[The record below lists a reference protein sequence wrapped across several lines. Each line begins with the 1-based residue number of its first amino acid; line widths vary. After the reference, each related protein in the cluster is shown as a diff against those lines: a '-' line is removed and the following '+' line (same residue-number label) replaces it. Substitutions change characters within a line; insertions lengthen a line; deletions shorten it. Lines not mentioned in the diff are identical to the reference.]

1 MFFVRIV
8 TLLLIM
14 ILWMFLSK
22 AIKASSFVSFH
33 WHPANTNLPTNN
45 IETLAAAQLSS
56 TILYAGTW
64 EQDIYRSTDH
74 GATWQPANTGIT
86 LPLRVQGGLAVNP
99 VTPTILYAGDYYG
112 NGGLYRSENG
122 GISWTLS
129 LPGAAVRAV
138 AVYPLTPT
146 TVLLGDGV
154 RGLYRSVD
162 DGASWSPITATAG
175 FTATGVRELA
185 FAPSAPNIVYVGATN
200 TLFSSNDN
208 GQTWGVVSRLPSGI
222 QALTV
227 HPVTP
232 TLIYL
237 GTLAHGL
244 NRSVNGGVTWTV
256 LDNGIPADAWVTS
269 IAINP
274 ISPTIT
280 YAGTWNG
287 RVYQSEDGGESWQ
300 DLGYLGYVYDILIH
314 PTDPSVIY
322 AATSNNGVFRGSS
335 LDHLTI
341 DEIASPQYVN
351 HSFPITL
358 TARDALGFPLTG
370 ATQAQLRALHGKDT
384 RIAAT
389 LAAGGYAGAAT
400 LTDATHTLTPTTVNL
415 VDGVATA
422 NVTIAEPHTADTI
435 TATLADGPNVASNPF
450 DVLYAPITQ
459 FIVAPIPDQITHRP
473 FTITITA
480 YDAMSLTVP
489 YTGTVLLSDTT
500 GTLVLTEPG
509 PCTDTLTLRCAGPF
523 EAGVWSGQ
531 VTIAQPHPA
540 VTIEASGSKA
550 TGAGNPF
557 AVRQQVYLPLVLR
570 EG

>member
-1 MFFVRIV
+1 MY
-8 TLLLIM
+8 T
-14 ILWMFLSK
+14 K
-22 AIKASSFVSFH
+22 
-33 WHPANTNLPTNN
+33 
-45 IETLAAAQLSS
+45 
-56 TILYAGTW
+56 
-64 EQDIYRSTDH
+64 D
-74 GATWQPANTGIT
+74 
-86 LPLRVQGGLAVNP
+86 GLAVNP
-99 VTPTILYAGDYYG
+99 VTPTVLFAGDYFG
-112 NGGLYRSENG
+112 TLSGVGVYRSTNG
-122 GISWTLS
+122 GISWTVS
-129 LPGAAVRAV
+129 LRDVGVE
-138 AVYPLTPT
+138 T
-146 TVLLGDGV
+146 LL
-154 RGLYRSVD
+154 
-162 DGASWSPITATAG
+162 
-175 FTATGVRELA
+175 
-185 FAPSAPNIVYVGATN
+185 
-200 TLFSSNDN
+200 
-208 GQTWGVVSRLPSGI
+208 
-222 QALTV
+222 V

-232 TLIYL
+232 TLVFAGTVEDGLYRSDDNGATWETSL
-237 GTLAHGL
+237 SVRRVQALAAAFVAPGTLYAGASRDLHVSANGGLSWTLALTLSSTVTSLAVHPVTPTHLYAGTRQHGL
-244 NRSVNGGVTWTV
+244 WRSADSGVTWLTNTITG
-256 LDNGIPADAWVTS
+256 LPDNAWVTS
-269 IAINP
+269 IAIDP
-274 ISPTIT
+274 TSPTT
-280 YAGTWNG
+280 LYAGVWQG
-287 RVYQSEDGGESWQ
+287 RVYRSSNGGASWK
-300 DLGYLGYVYDILIH
+300 DMGYLGTVQDVLIH
-314 PTDPSVIY
+314 PQYPSVIY

-422 NVTIAEPHTADTI
+422 NVTITTPHSADVI
-435 TATLADGPNVASNPF
+435 TATLTDGPNVASNPF

-459 FIVAPIPDQITHRP
+459 FIVAPVPDQITHRP

-489 YTGTVLLSDTT
+489 YTGTVILSDTT